1 MNRLTTL
8 YALAGALVGLGLA
21 GSAQAT
27 IILPNVNVEI
37 VATGSTSFTV
47 GQTGATASF
56 DVRVT
61 GMQNGGLSLS
71 TYDFGIAYDPALMT
85 LTNFSGF
92 TGALGDEGG
101 GDVLNAGPNDPFANA
116 DWNYQ
121 TFVNLV
127 WAPGNFN
134 GVGLGTPTKDPGG
147 TPPYWEG
154 SLRFSQLSFLDDV
167 ALKGLQ
173 SDDFLLFG
181 LTFDINTQ
189 AAGSTA
195 ISIIDDRDYAGFS
208 PAAPGQD
215 VGQLD
220 YKSATLPITDNY
232 YLTRVGSGV
241 TVAPAAVPLPATLL
255 LMLGALAALAP
266 PTRRRRT

>member
-101 GDVLNAGPNDPFANA
+101 GCA
-116 DWNYQ
+116 Q
-121 TFVNLV
+121 CR
-127 WAPGNFN
+127 
-134 GVGLGTPTKDPGG
+134 
-147 TPPYWEG
+147 
-154 SLRFSQLSFLDDV
+154 S
-167 ALKGLQ
+167 
-173 SDDFLLFG
+173 
-181 LTFDINTQ
+181 
-189 AAGSTA
+189 
-195 ISIIDDRDYAGFS
+195 
-208 PAAPGQD
+208 
-215 VGQLD
+215 
-220 YKSATLPITDNY
+220 
-232 YLTRVGSGV
+232 
-241 TVAPAAVPLPATLL
+241 
-255 LMLGALAALAP
+255 
-266 PTRRRRT
+266 